1 MIFIDL
7 PMPDRCETCP
17 CSFMQDGGVQ
27 DEDYCQVT
35 MEVIRANQS
44 GRPEW
49 CPLKEEPKEEPKKVT
64 CVTCRHLRTELIQR
78 RNIPDSICAAPIWK
92 ELGRAPHVIGHNTH
106 EPIRCDHWEPKEEGK
121 A

>member
-17 CSFMQDGGVQ
+17 CSFMQDGGVH

-35 MEVIRANQS
+35 MESIQANQS

-49 CPLKEEPKEEPKKVT
+49 CPLKEEPKEEPEKVT
-64 CVTCRHLRTELIQR
+64 CITCRHLRTELIQR
-78 RNIPDSICAAPIWK
+78 RNIPDNICTAQIWEELRNTPHPIWHD
-92 ELGRAPHVIGHNTH
+92 EH
-106 EPIRCDHWEPKEEGK
+106 EPIRCNYWEPKDEGK